1 MLRDELR
8 KRHPNGRLSALDNSK
23 LRSVLL
29 CVCQKHLPE
38 TDELRLEVEAEVC
51 GKCAPIHAFSFPL
64 FYPFLLWLPK
74 VDGLQLEIETV
85 FFGSSLCFLAF
96 LLFAHSSG
104 GGRG

>member
-51 GKCAPIHAFSFPL
+51 GKCAAVL
-64 FYPFLLWLPK
+64 
-74 VDGLQLEIETV
+74 
-85 FFGSSLCFLAF
+85 LCFLF
-96 LLFAHSSG
+96 FPFFTHSYCG
-104 GGRG
+104 CLR